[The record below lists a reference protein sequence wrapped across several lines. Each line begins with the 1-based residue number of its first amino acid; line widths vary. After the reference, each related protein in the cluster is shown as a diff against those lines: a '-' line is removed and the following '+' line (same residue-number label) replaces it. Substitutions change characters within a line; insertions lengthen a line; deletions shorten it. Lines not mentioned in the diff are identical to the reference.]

1 MIDMTEEQARE
12 VQEDDR
18 SIVKMEDFTSP
29 DELYQELVQR
39 VTKYHPSAD
48 ISMIEKAYQVAKK
61 AHDGQVRKSGEPYI
75 IHPLCVA
82 IILADLELD
91 KESIAAGLLHDVVE
105 DTPMTTEDLA
115 KEFGDE
121 VALLVDGV
129 TKLGQLSYSADKVDD
144 TGRELKKNVP
154 CNGKRYPCYPHQAGG
169 PASQYAYAE
178 IHEAGKAEGKSTR
191 DHGHLCAHCT
201 ASWYFER

>member
-82 IILADLELD
+82 IILADLEPVQRWKITALQTLKVLEIKD
-91 KESIAAGLLHDVVE
+91 LCGLM
-105 DTPMTTEDLA
+105 P
-115 KEFGDE
+115 
-121 VALLVDGV
+121 
-129 TKLGQLSYSADKVDD
+129 
-144 TGRELKKNVP
+144 
-154 CNGKRYPCYPHQAGG
+154 
-169 PASQYAYAE
+169 
-178 IHEAGKAEGKSTR
+178 
-191 DHGHLCAHCT
+191 
-201 ASWYFER
+201 